1 MHQMGP
7 LNDYTDMWQ
16 FNFSIVDHRV
26 LWKFKALWSF
36 LLDDLNIIGHPNVK
50 QKSLHRAKTFLTPLF

>member
-1 MHQMGP
+1 MHKMGP
-7 LNDYTDMWQ
+7 LNDYTGMWQ
-16 FNFSIVDHRV
+16 FNFSTVDHRV

-50 QKSLHRAKTFLTPLF
+50 QKTFA